1 MRYAYVALILLVTAA
16 VLTFK
21 IQNLDSVTVTFL
33 RLSATMPVSV
43 MVMLVYVL
51 GMLSGSFVVKL
62 VRSWVRGAR
71 RPPADKVA

>member
-16 VLTFK
+16 ALTFK

-33 RLSATMPVSV
+33 GLSATMPVSL
-43 MVMLVYVL
+43 MVILVYVL
-51 GMLSGSFVVKL
+51 GMLSGGFVVKL

-71 RPPADKVA
+71 RPRADTVA